1 MESCLEKNVNAERM
15 RCCFCV
21 YVDIDGID
29 RFPDGRPELDG
40 ATVEEQAG
48 LLPRHLTIGGF
59 CVFLDSHARS
69 NRGPAQLNADDP
81 KALALQPIAVGGAYL
96 ERYVRAPAEAPQ
108 PKAHAVQPI
117 AVGVA

>member
-1 MESCLEKNVNAERM
+1 M
-15 RCCFCV
+15 
-21 YVDIDGID
+21 
-29 RFPDGRPELDG
+29 
-40 ATVEEQAG
+40 EEQAG

-59 CVFLDSHARS
+59 CGFLDSHARS
-69 NRGPAQLNADDP
+69 NRGPAQLNADLP
-81 KALALQPIAVGGAYL
+81 KALALQPIAVGVAYL